1 MLVAKGESNEGLH
14 QSDPQQTVNQN
25 WIIRNTEGKSSKDA
39 GKVKGR
45 REERR
50 DTHSETQ
57 RWEEED
63 MLAEGRGGQ
72 FAFDMGLI

>member
-1 MLVAKGESNEGLH
+1 MRGFTS
-14 QSDPQQTVNQN
+14 QTHTKLLTTN

-45 REERR
+45 WEERR
-50 DTHSETQ
+50 DTHSETW
-57 RWEEED
+57 RWEKPP
-63 MLAEGRGGQ
+63 LAEGRGRQ